1 MNLAKLKIRLRKRE
15 EQHDRQQRLWKRTH
29 ERGHAK
35 AARRDSRAVK
45 VLRKLIKEERRRR
58 RQAPKR
64 MFDDVTLSLVP
75 PKAEAVCCY
84 VNGLYVNC
92 HEAKTRFPHAHRLSI
107 SVTASDPHSR
117 CLDIERGDATIEEA
131 PGWFYEHQKVRP
143 HEVPVFYTS
152 VSQADELVA
161 YLKAHGI
168 GRREYDLFTA
178 HYTFEPHLC
187 GPKTCGECR
196 ARADATQYSDVA
208 LGRSLDVSKLSPDFF
223 A

>member
-15 EQHDRQQRLWKRTH
+15 EQRDRQHRLWKRTH

-45 VLRKLIKEERRRR
+45 RLRGLIKKERERRHR
-58 RQAPKR
+58 APKR

-75 PKAEAVCCY
+75 EKAEAVGCY
-84 VNGLYVNC
+84 VNGAFKNC
-92 HEAKTRFPHAHRLSI
+92 AEAKTKFPHAHRLSI
-107 SVTASDPHSR
+107 SVTASDPNAR
-117 CLDIERGDATIEEA
+117 CLDIEGGDATIDEA
-131 PGWFYEHQKVRP
+131 PGWFHDHAKERP
-143 HEVPVFYTS
+143 HEVPVFYIS
-152 VSQADELVA
+152 VSMADELVA

-168 GRREYDLFTA
+168 KRRQYDLFTA

-196 ARADATQYSDVA
+196 AHADSTQYSDVA